1 MPQANPFDQFDQLQ
15 SQNPFDQFDGIADA
29 PQSLADAPQ
38 QQGPAMSAYEPSLF
52 ERAANW
58 LNPPN
63 PAAASNELVAQEIA
77 QEQGVPVDDVY
88 ASVGGSRPTI
98 DPQGRAGLSSVAQGF
113 GSAGHQAQAA
123 SAKATGNYDKG
134 ALERMGEALPA
145 GWDNMVGSLELGR
158 FALAGGDVG
167 LMAQKLSDKIGQNA
181 QRAQQRT
188 PGEAGV
194 YGALGA
200 VSDSSGLLEGIGSGV
215 RAAGEFFGNP
225 GDAAVI
231 SAEQAANSVP
241 SLGMGAVG
249 AGAGAVVGGV
259 PGAIIGGRSGMATG
273 TVATEF
279 GAEIEEAIVDHL
291 GAEGVNAPDRAQRIA
306 AILQDPAFMSEAKV
320 RAAKKGLTVAAM
332 DQVFMTLGGKVA
344 SKAGAGSKVGAVG
357 LDMAGESVGEATSQL
372 VARGEVDAGDALLEG
387 LAGGPTSIIETGAG
401 YASET
406 YKSSPAYRRQQIL
419 KQLEQS
425 VDATDIGGGA
435 DAAAVNSL
443 RPDVGPEFVDPL
455 NAAGPRNDDGSPI
468 QGGLKTVQPFQTAE
482 MPVDGSPVPFVPV
495 PRTQTDEQ
503 ERPLQPNGSEV
514 EFESV
519 APQQQ
524 PKGAGLSLV
533 DPNSNAIEY
542 APPAVPSRIDE
553 LAAGVDRGIK
563 AHVDKQRASR
573 LPSNLPDQRLNNPAY
588 RSELERS
595 LKGLDAQHKNM
606 DSKVVEPKTDDL
618 FSAIAKL
625 GGINKAELEADGFD
639 KADLGKHR
647 LGIRPVF
654 SKKGKSVD
662 DMAEALVERGYLPE
676 RDVDALKEMIRL
688 QLAGDE
694 QFSPAG
700 IEHTM
705 DQAQQIVRAKALGVP
720 PLTAQKAITKALKGE
735 TLGKAEIE
743 IVKGALGLVG
753 EFRGTQ
759 AAEVAADRQSTNE
772 QRKVVRE
779 GIANIERADDVRQHL
794 GSVPFDAEAYA
805 AQAEAAFEADDLP
818 SYSGRMEAQAIVH
831 AKKAGVADE
840 IINELELRYSDT
852 NQYIAALYRAAG
864 QVENAGQ
871 GREGKD
877 SEDGGKA
884 SVAGEAGRGH
894 GRSEADSGKPGDG
907 RRDSAGRAERK
918 HDTEPLFGSE
928 TDELLTDY
936 TEEDLQKQ
944 AKEKAAR
951 EKAEADKQAKAEAKD
966 KADSDAS
973 SFQLTGSDRKADANP
988 AQVDLLDVVE
998 QEESKSIDEAA
1009 HEAATSPKNDLPE
1022 PTEAQKEAGNYKVGR
1037 LKVHGLDISIENPKG
1052 SKRSG
1057 TAPDGKKW
1065 ENTMGAH
1072 YGYIR
1077 KTEGADGDHVDVF
1090 VGDSPESESVWIIDQ
1105 VNKDGSFDEHKVLLG
1120 FKNKIT
1126 ARKAYVSSY
1135 DKGWTVGPIT
1145 PMNIEQFKEWLQGD
1159 TTKPLSDQLR
1169 SPDKPKA
1176 KPIKTPSDEG
1186 VSVSGTKEKSA
1197 PSNVD
1202 AETKSSERVKRLV
1215 SRLTELAEGKSEP
1228 FTDDGGKKYTKVTK
1242 SMIGKLY
1249 GQELSIL
1256 REHGGLA
1263 KDFTTINTETE
1274 NAGIRLT
1281 GKNVGEGLDYFAWH
1295 TKYIPV
1301 ADASNADKSSSRPK
1315 KLADSGDEL
1324 AANKRLG
1331 RRLTADDLK
1340 NMNAAEQVVTAVK
1353 SKVWPKPDY
1362 QQMVDDGTNPLAVYA
1377 MKIIYDAMAAKPA
1390 RTSEAE
1396 IQRFVDVTSGIRDV
1410 VEEAVPS
1417 KAFSEKIMDALDIV
1431 QKSDRSDYLG
1441 QMRAGQAVAASMKT
1455 LTDEI
1460 FDKVFP
1466 KNQSGDRWGS
1476 KNREGNDRVLS
1487 VGGNRFIQ
1495 RSAISSREL
1504 TKALKDIA
1512 EGWPGKREAWQRSY
1526 KVEKSGDEWL
1536 LKSKS
1541 GRVLSRHGAEQEA
1554 IDAARDKAKVE
1565 REKSFK
1571 EPSVSID
1578 HVERTGPARRSGD
1591 VTADDLRSEFGFR
1604 GVNFG
1609 NWMNAAD
1616 RQAHVN
1622 QAFDAFH
1629 DLADL
1634 LEVPP
1639 KAMSLGGMLGIA
1651 FGAQGNGKAAAHF
1664 VPGMNEIN
1672 ITKTTGA
1679 GSLAH
1684 EWGHALD
1691 HNYGVLA
1698 GLDRQKEPFLSEFA
1712 DKDRYLNESK
1722 VRTEVVEAYKKILGA
1737 MEKVDVIR
1745 SKEDMEAIRQE
1756 AEEKSRKRVDQVLFS
1771 FAHYA
1776 NKGTE
1781 KQKEQIARL
1790 SERMKKGERG
1800 DFVRLGKTDSNVGAN
1815 INEFRDILS
1824 DINGGALE
1832 ASRFEYLDSVV
1843 SSLGYALDA
1852 DRFFDV
1858 HKPQVTKNTRYR
1870 QNAMALDVKKK
1881 DPYWSTRLEMFAR
1894 AFEMYVLERLADK
1907 DAKNDYLTAPWKN
1920 LSQEAEEI
1928 GIEAFKRYPQGE
1940 ERQAINDAFDILV
1953 AAIEHKETEEGSV
1966 VLFSK
1971 SATLAEDKKPKGM
1984 EVQRVQQITETF
1996 LAKFKGAGT
2005 DEIDVRI
2012 HRDHEDAFGREI
2024 ARELERK
2031 KHTIKGGFDPKNN
2044 RLILVAANLASYQD
2058 TIDTLQHE
2066 ILVHKG
2072 LGLFAPDVRERII
2085 SAVLEAAPQ
2094 SPTLKPIWARVLVD
2108 YKDDSDTIKA
2118 EEVIA
2123 AIAERRLSKLD
2134 RFINKMLITF
2144 RKVLAAIGWT
2154 KPGLGNRDLL
2164 EMIYKIGDA
2173 FMEGKQAGRRN
2184 DLIERMDSR
2193 STSTQSAYEQRIDE
2207 LFAGE
2212 SPNHKGVRILD
2223 RSDILALMGMS
2234 DQPVHLVEGKVEKG
2248 IYNHGLT
2255 AADWKK
2261 VPAWLE
2267 NPAAVFESDTSPGRL
2282 VFIGPEEVNGVPVRM
2297 IVDPR
2302 PDGKGVNL
2310 LINAYDAD
2318 RNPFARW
2325 AEDGLLKYLDS
2336 KKTTPASGAF
2346 LPRLAGLSEKQAR
2359 GRKIYTGADL
2369 FKYRQT
2375 NGGAMFRKDTGG
2387 LPDPK
2392 SREGRLSAFF
2402 DGIAHQPIDRMF
2414 RLPFDAL
2421 NLLDSH
2427 GRMKG
2432 SVSISEK
2439 AEQIIKEWKPF
2450 NGRFEWMNNILETA
2464 RHGLIDRYKLSD
2476 EYVQT
2481 YREAEAFGRKIDMK
2495 ALDMLKALED
2505 RGVSGPEAAVLQQM
2519 LTGEQIQDKDIQH
2532 LGAPIL
2538 EAIDQLGLAAVQYGI
2553 ITREQ
2558 FERNRGSYLHRS
2570 YMRHEGDFST
2580 VGKWLMRKQLSKA
2593 KKIHGKTSKGRG
2605 IQVKADMDRLLA
2617 HVPADWYGIK
2627 RIGGKPDL
2635 QALNGRKFVM
2645 LENPGVI
2652 LSHTETLEGFDRAA
2666 EQRSKGMIYWPAD
2679 LDIPGKFEAYR
2690 NRGTFEVRGAIGN
2703 KVTLWRDYTK
2713 AERENMGEI
2722 LDARYNI
2729 AKTFTLLSHDIAMGK
2744 FYQDISRNDEWF
2756 QKELPPGVEALT
2768 AGEASSM
2775 RNLSLTDWV
2784 EVPDTTIEKSAGTK
2798 RWGALAGGYVR
2809 SEIWRDLNELDK
2821 MSQMKTW
2828 RKVMTQWK
2836 INHTAR
2842 SPVTH
2847 TNNVM
2852 SNLMWMDLADV
2863 RMTDLVAGIISYKR
2877 KDQHWRDAQE
2887 HGAFGGA
2894 FANEELRRKIMEPIL
2909 DDLLKQNMDAA
2920 PDVENSAVQLWKM
2933 GATIF
2938 RWAKKAD
2945 QAMLTAYQVEDEIFR
2960 MATYVRRVSLG
2971 DSPKEAARIAR
2982 EQFID
2987 YDIRAPWVNAAR
2999 STVLP
3004 FAGYPY
3010 RAIPNLA
3017 KAVIHRP
3024 WKLAKYIT
3032 LGRMAIALGYM
3043 MAPGDDEEEYRTMR
3057 EDQQGSTVLGT
3068 PRMMRLPYRDE
3079 FGNPMFI
3086 DVRRWI
3092 PAGDVFDLHQ
3102 ANSAIP
3108 VPAWL
3113 QVGGPI
3119 VLGLELAFNYKMF
3132 YQEEIT
3138 NRDTDSLGE
3147 QFSKTADYLYKSWM
3161 PSAVYIPGSYYWDK
3175 AGTAWNGGRDILGR
3189 PYSFPQALLSSVGI
3203 KVQPHDVELGYAFR
3217 SRDLA
3222 AQARLITG
3230 EIRQVMSDYSRNMI
3244 DAEGRD
3250 EELARAKLKLERL
3263 AEKQRELQGR

>member
-1 MPQANPFDQFDQLQ
+1 MPQANPFDQFDQIQ
-15 SQNPFDQFDGIADA
+15 SQNPFDQFDDMAESIQASA
-29 PQSLADAPQ
+29 TSATTAT
-38 QQGPAMSAYEPSLF
+38 GPAMSAYEPSML
-52 ERAANW
+52 ERATNW
-58 LNPPN
+58 LNPSN

-98 DPQGRAGLSSVAQGF
+98 DPQGRAGLSSVMQGF
-113 GSAGHQAQAA
+113 GTAGHQAQDA
-123 SAKATGNYDKG
+123 SGKATGNYDKG
-134 ALERMGEALPA
+134 VFDRMGEALPA

-158 FALAGGDVG
+158 FALAGGDVAQ
-167 LMAQKLSDKIGQNA
+167 MAQKLSDKIGQNA

-200 VSDSSGLLEGIGSGV
+200 VSDSSGLLEVIGSGV

-259 PGAIIGGRSGMATG
+259 PGAIVGGRSGMATG

-357 LDMAGESVGEATSQL
+357 LDMAGESAGEATSQL

-401 YASET
+401 YASEA

-425 VDATDIGGGA
+425 VDATDIGGGE
-435 DAAAVNSL
+435 DAAAVNAL

-455 NAAGPRNDDGSPI
+455 NAAGLRNDDGSTI

-503 ERPLQPNGSEV
+503 ERPYQPNGSEV

-533 DPNSNAIEY
+533 EPNSNAIEY
-542 APPAVPSRIDE
+542 APPAMPSRIDE

-639 KADLGKHR
+639 KADLGSHR

-676 RDVDALKEMIRL
+676 RDVDGLKEMIRL
-688 QLAGDE
+688 QLAGTE

-705 DQAQQIVRAKALGVP
+705 EQTQQIIRAKALGVQ

-735 TLGKAEIE
+735 TLGKAELA

-753 EFRGTQ
+753 DYRGTM
-759 AAEVAADRQSTNE
+759 AAEVGAERQSKNE
-772 QRKVVRE
+772 QSKAVRDVQAQAFENIDTAESVRK
-779 GIANIERADDVRQHL
+779 HL
-794 GSVPFDAEAYA
+794 GSVPFDAQTYA
-805 AQAEAAFEADDLP
+805 GQAEAADIELGALP
-818 SYSGRMEAQAIVH
+818 SYSDQIEMLAQYEAL
-831 AKKAGVADE
+831 KAGVSGE

-864 QVENAGQ
+864 QAEDERSARRSEKG
-871 GREGKD
+871 ED
-877 SEDGGKA
+877 SEGGAKA
-884 SVAGEAGRGH
+884 SVAGESGRGH
-894 GRSEADSGKPGDG
+894 GRGSADTERPGDG
-907 RRDSAGRAERK
+907 RRDTSGRAERK

-966 KADSDAS
+966 KADSEAS
-973 SFQLTGSDRKADANP
+973 SFQLIGSDRKADANP
-988 AQVDLLDVVE
+988 AQVDLLDAVKHEEGKASVVL
-998 QEESKSIDEAA
+998 SLIDAKEALNVATKAQDKNAIGQAKADLTYAGISVREAFGSEADDIIGQSVTDLYTLSDKLNGKETDIDAAA

-1105 VNKDGSFDEHKVLLG
+1105 VNKDGSFDEHKVLLS

-1135 DKGWTVGPIT
+1135 DKGWTVGPIK
-1145 PMNIEQFKEWLQGD
+1145 PMSIEQFKEWLKGD
-1159 TTKPLSDQLR
+1159 TTKPLSTGQMQTNATKSDQMA
-1169 SPDKPKA
+1169 PDKPKA
-1176 KPIKTPSDEG
+1176 KPTKTPSSEG
-1186 VSVSGTKEKSA
+1186 VSVSGDQQAIKDFGEKIGGARKDTSGQSRVRKSA
-1197 PSNVD
+1197 KTE
-1202 AETKSSERVKRLV
+1202 AETKEPSWRRRFEISEVVSSIRADHVGRWFIRDTRSK
-1215 SRLTELAEGKSEP
+1215 
-1228 FTDDGGKKYTKVTK
+1228 DG
-1242 SMIGKLY
+1242 L
-1249 GQELSIL
+1249 GQARS
-1256 REHGGLA
+1256 
-1263 KDFTTINTETE
+1263 
-1274 NAGIRLT
+1274 
-1281 GKNVGEGLDYFAWH
+1281 VGERYGYASREEAEKNLPLVAVSMKHSAMSNRDG
-1295 TKYIPV
+1295 KYAIWRNV
-1301 ADASNADKSSSRPK
+1301 SDR
-1315 KLADSGDEL
+1315 
-1324 AANKRLG
+1324 KRV
-1331 RRLTADDLK
+1331 
-1340 NMNAAEQVVTAVK
+1340 QVVEQMFDSRVEALQYMADHAEEIIETNTTFGEADL
-1353 SKVWPKPDY
+1353 PKPPSI
-1362 QQMVDDGTNPLAVYA
+1362 VRSGV
-1377 MKIIYDAMAAKPA
+1377 A
-1390 RTSEAE
+1390 R
-1396 IQRFVDVTSGIRDV
+1396 
-1410 VEEAVPS
+1410 
-1417 KAFSEKIMDALDIV
+1417 
-1431 QKSDRSDYLG
+1431 
-1441 QMRAGQAVAASMKT
+1441 
-1455 LTDEI
+1455 
-1460 FDKVFP
+1460 
-1466 KNQSGDRWGS
+1466 
-1476 KNREGNDRVLS
+1476 REGNVRDS
-1487 VGGNRFIQ
+1487 DF
-1495 RSAISSREL
+1495 S
-1504 TKALKDIA
+1504 
-1512 EGWPGKREAWQRSY
+1512 
-1526 KVEKSGDEWL
+1526 KV
-1536 LKSKS
+1536 
-1541 GRVLSRHGAEQEA
+1541 
-1554 IDAARDKAKVE
+1554 
-1565 REKSFK
+1565 
-1571 EPSVSID
+1571 
-1578 HVERTGPARRSGD
+1578 
-1591 VTADDLRSEFGFR
+1591 FGFR
-1604 GVNFG
+1604 GVEFG
-1609 NWMNAAD
+1609 NWNNQEE
-1616 RQAHVN
+1616 RQELLN
-1622 QAFDAFH
+1622 DAYDGLL
-1629 DLADL
+1629 DLA
-1634 LEVPP
+1634 EVMAIPP
-1639 KAMSLGGMLGIA
+1639 KAISFGGELALA
-1651 FGAQGNGKAAAHF
+1651 FGARGQGLSGARAHYERKK
-1664 VPGMNEIN
+1664 VVIN
-1672 ITKTTGA
+1672 LTKENGA

-1684 EWGHALD
+1684 EWFHALD
-1691 HNYGVLA
+1691 HYLA
-1698 GLDRQKEPFLSEFA
+1698 RIDGKALAEWITDSDGTRSLKVRQDADMDYASSGMRGERSGMRAELREAYSDLIRTMIKKAEKYVEDTKRADDFVGRARSEVEKELAYIRRDLADTLDPKYYKRKNMPASTEQLAEFDSIAEKILSGEALKTEF
-1712 DKDRYLNESK
+1712 RPNESK
-1722 VRTEVVEAYKKILGA
+1722 RSFSGRHTNDGLERINDIIKDVRG
-1737 MEKVDVIR
+1737 
-1745 SKEDMEAIRQE
+1745 RQGFS
-1756 AEEKSRKRVDQVLFS
+1756 AE
-1771 FAHYA
+1771 
-1776 NKGTE
+1776 
-1781 KQKEQIARL
+1781 
-1790 SERMKKGERG
+1790 KKG
-1800 DFVRLGKTDSNVGAN
+1800 K
-1815 INEFRDILS
+1815 
-1824 DINGGALE
+1824 
-1832 ASRFEYLDSVV
+1832 LDSLRRVMGFYE
-1843 SSLGYALDA
+1843 S
-1852 DRFFDV
+1852 
-1858 HKPQVTKNTRYR
+1858 
-1870 QNAMALDVKKK
+1870 
-1881 DPYWSTRLEMFAR
+1881 RLEMLKEAKAGDEKVKMIATDFLMNAKELDQGRGSDYWTAPYELAAR
-1894 AFEMYVLERLADK
+1894 AFQGYVEDKIAD
-1907 DAKNDYLTAPWKN
+1907 
-1920 LSQEAEEI
+1920 I
-1928 GIEAFKRYPQGE
+1928 GGKSPFLNYGPENAVIITGWGLKRPYPSGE
-1940 ERQAINDAFDILV
+1940 ERKAINKAFDRLV
-1953 AAIEHKETEEGSV
+1953 ETLQHKETEEGNV

-1984 EVQRVQQITETF
+1984 EVQRVQKIAEAF
-1996 LAKFKGAGT
+1996 LAKFKGAADGL
-2005 DEIDVRI
+2005 EVWVRPTQ
-2012 HRDHEDAFGREI
+2012 HSAFGAGSRD
-2024 ARELERK
+2024 RD
-2031 KHTIKGGFDPKNN
+2031 GFVKAGFYPDRNAVV
-2044 RLILVAANLASYQD
+2044 LIAANLDSHQD
-2058 TIDTLQHE
+2058 TIETLQHE

-2094 SPTLKPIWARVLVD
+2094 SPSLAPIWKRIQKD
-2108 YKDDSDTIKA
+2108 YHDKSDLIKA

-2123 AIAERRLSKLD
+2123 AIAERRLSALD

-2173 FMEGKQAGRRN
+2173 FMEGKQAGRRD

-2207 LFAGE
+2207 LFAGAE
-2212 SPNHKGVRILD
+2212 PNNKAGVRVLD
-2223 RSDILALMGMS
+2223 RSDVLDLLGHGDYEVVLAEKHAVS
-2234 DQPVHLVEGKVEKG
+2234 DGRF
-2248 IYNHGLT
+2248 NHPQFT
-2255 AADWKK
+2255 ADDWKK
-2261 VPAWLE
+2261 VPEWLE
-2267 NPAAVFESDTSPGRL
+2267 NPVAVFERDDGNLTVVAPELKSGQPIIIGVTADVASPSDVTGK
-2282 VFIGPEEVNGVPVRM
+2282 VRFHLLLTAYNK
-2297 IVDPR
+2297 D
-2302 PDGKGVNL
+2302 KGVMPL
-2310 LINAYDAD
+2310 ERMVREGQLRYIDQ
-2318 RNPFARW
+2318 R
-2325 AEDGLLKYLDS
+2325 
-2336 KKTTPASGAF
+2336 KTPEFNKNSRHR
-2346 LPRLAGLSEKQAR
+2346 LPSSSSELR
-2359 GRKIYTGADL
+2359 GYGQRVYTGADL

-2392 SREGRLSAFF
+2392 SREGRLRAFF

-2432 SVSISEK
+2432 SVAISEK

-2617 HVPADWYGIK
+2617 HVPTDWYGIK
-2627 RIGGKPDL
+2627 RISGKPDL

-2645 LENPGVI
+2645 LENPGVM
-2652 LSHTETLEGFDRAA
+2652 LSHTETLEGFDKAS

-2679 LDIPGKFEAYR
+2679 LEIPGKFEAYR

-2744 FYQDISRNDEWF
+2744 FYQDIAKNDEWF

-2784 EVPDTTIEKSAGTK
+2784 EVPDTTVEKSAGTK

-2821 MSQMKTW
+2821 MSQLKTW
-2828 RKVMTQWK
+2828 RKVITQWK

-2894 FANEELRRKIMEPIL
+2894 FANEELRRKILEPIL

-2920 PDVENSAVQLWKM
+2920 PDVENSAIQLWKM

-2960 MATYVRRVSLG
+2960 MATYMRRISLG
-2971 DSPKEAARIAR
+2971 DDPKEAARIAR

-2987 YDIRAPWVNAAR
+2987 YDIRAPWVNTAR

-3004 FAGYPY
+3004 FIGYTY

-3017 KAVIHRP
+3017 KSVTFRP

-3032 LGRMAIALGYM
+3032 LGHIAVSLSYM
-3043 MAPGDDEEEYRTMR
+3043 VAPGDDEEEYRTMR
-3057 EDQQGSTVLGT
+3057 EDQQGSTIFGT

-3092 PAGDVFDLHQ
+3092 PAGDVFDMNQ
-3102 ANSAIP
+3102 SNSAIP

-3113 QVGGPI
+3113 QFGGPLMI
-3119 VLGLELAFNYKMF
+3119 GFELALNKQAFTEK
-3132 YQEEIT
+3132 EIV
-3138 NRDTDSLGE
+3138 NSDTDTGIE
-3147 QFSKTADYLYKSWM
+3147 AAGKVADYLYKSWM
-3161 PSAVYIPGSYYWDK
+3161 PSAAYIPGSYYWDK

-3222 AQARLITG
+3222 AQARLIAADARRA
-3230 EIRQVMSDYSRNMI
+3230 ESDYRRNI
-3244 DAEGRD
+3244 ISAEER
-3250 EELARAKLKLERL
+3250 EKTMERAKVKLERL